1 AELFA
6 ASTHDHVLMFT
17 TKGRVYAKRV
27 FEIPLGKRDA
37 RGKALVNFLELQ
49 EGEKVLTTL
58 PVKSFDPGWYV
69 VMATRS
75 GTIKKTELE
84 QFGNIRATGIRAIG
98 GLDDEGED
106 DALVAVKLTN
116 GEMDILLASRNG
128 YAVHFREDKVR
139 PMGREARGVRGI

>member
-1 AELFA
+1 
-6 ASTHDHVLMFT
+6 
-17 TKGRVYAKRV
+17 
-27 FEIPLGKRDA
+27 
-37 RGKALVNFLELQ
+37 
-49 EGEKVLTTL
+49 
-58 PVKSFDPGWYV
+58 VKSFDPGWYV

-139 PMGREARGVRGI
+139 PMGREARGVRGIALRGGDALVGLAPFPRDSDLARPTGC